1 MYILFD
7 SNFIAEIK
15 IIIFKIEFFLCN
27 VIIFFKIRIFFIK
40 KLLQNLFILLNYVL
54 YSTFEE
60 HTL

>member
-27 VIIFFKIRIFFIK
+27 VIIFFI
-40 KLLQNLFILLNYVL
+40 
-54 YSTFEE
+54 
-60 HTL
+60 